1 MKVYAYIYNNKLYI
15 VQNPQNLPSN
25 ISYQEFDV
33 ETTSDLYIE
42 SNQIKVKT
50 PEQKFQEAKQKKLK
64 ELDDFTTNY
73 IYKYYPP
80 NKQQS
85 DVADR
90 DYWSTLLIRKFGYS
104 YQELAQKT
112 YDTVADIIDGII
124 TLQQGIEKLSTDEN
138 GNPLTYTFSNQEYPV
153 APVWEQLLKI
163 GIRVAWVQQVK
174 QVYSWKKRQIEEAQS
189 LEELN
194 SITFSEEDFPPYPEH
209 ILNPPSDA
217 ETLQESISASGTL
230 SAETTLSAGTTYSG
244 AETTSASNTTAAETT
259 LSANATDSASATV
272 SGNETVSNSETTS
285 AETTNTTSA
294 STTAS
299 TTTQ

>member
-15 VQNPQNLPSN
+15 VQNPQNLPPN
-25 ISYQEFDV
+25 ISYQEFDI

-42 SNQIKVKT
+42 DGHIKVKT

-80 NKQQS
+80 NKQNS
-85 DVADR
+85 DFADR

-112 YDTVADIIDGII
+112 YDTIADIIDGVI
-124 TLQQGIEKLSTDEN
+124 TLQQGVEKLSIDEN
-138 GNPLTYTFSNQEYPV
+138 GNPLTYTFNNQEYSA

-209 ILNPPSDA
+209 ILNPPIDV
-217 ETLQESISASGTL
+217 EILQESTSASGAQ
-230 SAETTLSAGTTYSG
+230 SAETT
-244 AETTSASNTTAAETT
+244 
-259 LSANATDSASATV
+259 DSSSATV
-272 SGNETVSNSETTS
+272 SADGTVS
-285 AETTNTTSA
+285 
-294 STTAS
+294 STATEPPS
-299 TTTQ
+299 S